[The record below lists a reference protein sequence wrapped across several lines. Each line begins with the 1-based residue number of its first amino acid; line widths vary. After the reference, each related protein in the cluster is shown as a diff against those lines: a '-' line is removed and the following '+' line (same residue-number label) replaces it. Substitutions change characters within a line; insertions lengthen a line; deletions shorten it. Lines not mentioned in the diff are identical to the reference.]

1 MNDERRTS
9 ALGIAEEC
17 GAASRDYQVVAI
29 YALFTFST
37 QQCLQNNGTDYLS
50 SYYSKLESWI
60 AHVNMGKVCFVTTGA
75 TAPFTLLIE
84 SVLNPSSVDALVEAG
99 FTDLLIQYGT
109 AQKAFENRAGVAR
122 ARLVLKSPNAT
133 LNIEGMAFNARGL
146 HEQFVRVQESKGLVI
161 SHAGKKPQS

>member
-1 MNDERRTS
+1 
-9 ALGIAEEC
+9 
-17 GAASRDYQVVAI
+17 
-29 YALFTFST
+29 
-37 QQCLQNNGTDYLS
+37 
-50 SYYSKLESWI
+50 
-60 AHVNMGKVCFVTTGA
+60 MGKVCFVTTGA

-109 AQKAFENRAGVAR
+109 AQKTFDNCAAVAR
-122 ARLVLKSPNAT
+122 ARLVLKSNNAT

-146 HEQFVRVQESKGLVI
+146 REQFVRVQESKGLVI